1 MSLME
6 QKKYFLTESGIKKL
20 KDELKNLVDVKRP
33 EIIKSIK
40 EAREQGDLSENA
52 DYDAA
57 KNAQGEIENRI
68 KEIQDILNYAEII
81 SENKTSVAKVKVG
94 SKVTIFDFSDKENY
108 TYEIVG
114 EIEANP
120 DQNKISNLSPL
131 ARAVLDKTVGTIA
144 EIHGIEEPYKVKI
157 IKIQHN

>member
-1 MSLME
+1 ME

-20 KDELKNLVDVKRP
+20 KDELEILIEVKRP
-33 EIIKSIK
+33 EIIKAIK

-57 KNAQGEIENRI
+57 KNTQGEIEKRI

-81 SENKTSVAKVKVG
+81 NEDKTSLTKVKVG
-94 SKVTIFDFSDKENY
+94 SKVTIFDFSDKHNY

-114 EIEANP
+114 EIEADPN
-120 DQNKISNLSPL
+120 QNKISNLSPL
-131 ARAVLDKTVGTIA
+131 AKVILDKPVNSVV
-144 EIHGIEEPYKVKI
+144 EVHGVEEPYKIKI
-157 IKIQHN
+157 VKIQHN